1 MNRKSKC
8 FATVLI
14 VLSIFVCIPQ
24 WVIAEEVT
32 KKDTTEIQYSV
43 DEHYEWAIPKSI
55 NLSDTQNM
63 TVQISNTTIR
73 SNGMVTVRMSSQ
85 NEFQLINMVNQS
97 IPYVV
102 CNAARTVLA
111 NNSIVA
117 SVTGP
122 LSGTLNSILSFS
134 LVDDAVK
141 HSGRYSDKLTFTA
154 QIESIN

>member
-8 FATVLI
+8 FATLLI
-14 VLSIFVCIPQ
+14 VLSLFTCVPQ
-24 WVIAEEVT
+24 WIIAEEVT
-32 KKDTTEIQYSV
+32 KKNTTEIQYSV

-73 SNGMVTVRMSSQ
+73 SNGMVTIRMSSQ
-85 NEFQLINMVNQS
+85 NGFKLINTLNQN

-102 CNAARTVLA
+102 SDTAGTALA

-117 SVTGP
+117 SVAGS
-122 LSGTLNSILSFS
+122 LSGTSNTVLNFS
-134 LVDDAVK
+134 LADDAVK

>member
-1 MNRKSKC
+1 MNRKNKC
-8 FATVLI
+8 FATLFV
-14 VLSIFVCIPQ
+14 VLSLFTCVPQ
-24 WVIAEEVT
+24 RIIAEEVAREN
-32 KKDTTEIQYSV
+32 TTEIQYSV

-63 TVQISNTTIR
+63 TVQIANTTIR

-85 NEFQLINMVNQS
+85 NGFKLINTMNQS

-102 CNAARTVLA
+102 SNAAGTALA

-117 SVTGP
+117 SAAGS
-122 LSGTLNSILSFS
+122 LSGASNSKLSFS
-134 LVDDAVK
+134 LADEAIK